1 MLILRRTEANVG
13 ASNKRMSRKNGEN
26 QLEAALEIVDG

>member
-1 MLILRRTEANVG
+1 MLIFCRTEANVG
-13 ASNKRMSRKNGEN
+13 ASNKRILRKNGEN